1 MLSNKIVH
9 RLGKKLRENDLLT
22 GERLPPRMLRLL
34 NVIERA
40 ELRRRADDEASGK
53 SSDAA
58 AIRTDIARR

>member
-1 MLSNKIVH
+1 
-9 RLGKKLRENDLLT
+9 
-22 GERLPPRMLRLL
+22 MLRLL